1 MPTPPRGVV
10 HTVATG
16 DTVGARGR
24 LHACAWSWQMS
35 PIPTGDVGL
44 NCLIIF
50 CKDVS
55 PSVGTWRRHADAEL
69 PSRRARGVRC
79 CPRALRRV
87 RWRLSRHEQ
96 VDGSAKGEKGFDLDQ
111 WTPECTSATQHFKV
125 RPFAPTQQWQAQL
138 HWEPEAVVIV
148 TTTEVERV
156 LPIDAGPSLMI
167 CLLNSARNAPL
178 FYCQCQPP
186 FFAANSDSSI
196 I

>member
-1 MPTPPRGVV
+1 MSLLLLGLGVV
-10 HTVATG
+10 TLTQNSPPVAPAGYVAVPELSDEFDG
-16 DTVGARGR
+16 DSLDTNKWTDQPKVRRDLILINGPQH
-24 LHACAWSWQMS
+24 HAVPHS
-35 PIPTGDVGL
+35 TNV
-44 NCLIIF
+44 
-50 CKDVS
+50 
-55 PSVGTWRRHADAEL
+55 
-69 PSRRARGVRC
+69 
-79 CPRALRRV
+79 
-87 RWRLSRHEQ
+87 
-96 VDGSAKGEKGFDLDQ
+96 
-111 WTPECTSATQHFKV
+111 FKV

-138 HWEPEAVVIV
+138 QWEPEAVVIV